1 MKSSSE
7 HIPAV
12 EGSEPVRKDYLIFGS
27 PAIEQAEIDDVVD
40 SLHSGWLGTGP
51 KVKRFESAFR
61 DYVDA
66 KFAIALNS
74 CTAALHLSLLA
85 IGIRAGDEVITTPM
99 SFTATAAAIIH
110 AQGKPVLVDIDKHSM
125 NMDPEKIES
134 SISDQTRAILPV
146 HFAGRPC
153 NMTRIMEIAD
163 KHGLKVVE
171 DAAHA
176 IETVAQGRK
185 VGHIGNLTCFSFY
198 VTKNVVT
205 GEGGMVTTD
214 DDGYADRI
222 KVLALHGM
230 TRDAWHRFSD
240 EGFKHYEV
248 IYPGFKYNMMDIQAA
263 IGYHQLQRV
272 EAYGAHRRAIWE
284 QYNEAFK
291 DLPVT
296 TPVMDLLSGDRHAY
310 HLYNL
315 LLKLEDLKINR
326 DQFMRA
332 LHKENIGTGV
342 HYKALHLHP
351 YYGEKYNFRRGMF
364 PNAEYVSD
372 RTVSLPLSAKLNER
386 DVEDVIKA
394 VRRILNYYAK

>member
-1 MKSSSE
+1 M
-7 HIPAV
+7 
-12 EGSEPVRKDYLIFGS
+12 EGSKPVRKDYLIFGS
-27 PAIEQAEIDDVVD
+27 PAIEQEEIDDVVD
-40 SLHSGWLGTGP
+40 SLNSGWIGTGP
-51 KVKRFESAFR
+51 KVKRFESAFG
-61 DYVDA
+61 DYVGT

-74 CTAALHLSLLA
+74 GTAALHLSLLA

-134 SISDQTRAILPV
+134 LISDHTRAILPV

-153 NMTRIMEIAD
+153 DMTRIMEIAN
-163 KHGLKVVE
+163 KYGLKVVE

-185 VGHIGNLTCFSFY
+185 VGNIGNLTCFSFY

-214 DDGYADRI
+214 DDEYADWI

-272 EAYGAHRRAIWE
+272 EAYAVHRRGIWE

-296 TPVMDLLSGDRHAY
+296 TPANDLLSGDRHAY

-326 DQFMRA
+326 DQFMTA

-342 HYKALHLHP
+342 HYRALHLHP
-351 YYGEKYNFRRGMF
+351 YYGETYNFRRGMF